1 MTKYEK
7 LMLSLMVHLVMMQL
21 KSVKR
26 GDTVHRVFVQ
36 MVERTVKDA
45 EDAVLEG

>member
-7 LMLSLMVHLVMMQL
+7 LMLSLMVHLVMMEL
-21 KSVKR
+21 KKAKR
-26 GDTVHRVFVQ
+26 GDAVHRVFTQ

-45 EDAVLEG
+45 EQAILE